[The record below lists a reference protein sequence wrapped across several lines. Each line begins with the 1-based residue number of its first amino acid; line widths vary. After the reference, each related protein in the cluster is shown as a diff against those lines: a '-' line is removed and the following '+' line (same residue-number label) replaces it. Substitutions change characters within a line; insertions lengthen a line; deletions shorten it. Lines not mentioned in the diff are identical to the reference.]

1 MWKQCLNKFGPFVFE
16 IRMLELLFAWLNN
29 SKLAW
34 HLEMMLAR
42 DAQTYTANKFGLFVS
57 ELSGEQVARDV
68 QHLQWPAMGG

>member
-1 MWKQCLNKFGPFVFE
+1 V
-16 IRMLELLFAWLNN
+16 
-29 SKLAW
+29 W